1 MKLHQNI
8 SWMNS
13 LVASR
18 PRSRKPIPPA
28 VDIPPI
34 YNVGSIITIEKED
47 DSRAAVIA
55 AAIPPGVAP

>member
-1 MKLHQNI
+1 
-8 SWMNS
+8 MNS